1 MIERTFMVRARLGLH
16 ARAAAKLVRVAAG
29 FQSQL
34 SMERIDTGTTA
45 DAKSILSVLML
56 AATRGTELRVRADG
70 VDEQE
75 AMLAFD
81 SLFEQEFGEVSP
93 AVN

>member
-1 MIERTFMVRARLGLH
+1 MIERTFVVRARLGLH

-34 SMERIDTGTTA
+34 SIERIDTGTTA

-81 SLFEQEFGEVSP
+81 FLFEQEFGEVSP